1 MVCQPLPD
9 ADRVDRPEGALIAV
23 ARQYRLGPTRRA
35 VNRLVAVMVRRGSG
49 SNSTYLLTTKG
60 SRTGL
65 DRTTPVI
72 PVEME
77 GHRYLVSPYG
87 TVGWVHNVR
96 ASGEVVL
103 SRGRVSDRLA
113 TSEVEAT
120 EAGPVLRKY
129 LSQARVTAPY
139 FDAERDDPVEA
150 FVAEADR
157 HPVFRLSPLAA
168 PGT

>member
-1 MVCQPLPD
+1 M
-9 ADRVDRPEGALIAV
+9 
-23 ARQYRLGPTRRA
+23 ARHYRIGPTRRA

-49 SNSTYLLTTKG
+49 SSTTYLLTTKG
-60 SRTGL
+60 ARSGL

-72 PVEME
+72 PVELD

-103 SRGRVSDRLA
+103 SRGRVCDTLA
-113 TSEVEAT
+113 VSEVEAA

-139 FDAERDDPVEA
+139 FDAKRDDPVQA
-150 FVAEADR
+150 FVAEANR
-157 HPVFRLSPLAA
+157 HPVFRLSQLTAHD
-168 PGT
+168 T